1 MGPHQNV
8 VRRLA
13 GDFVRRCRAAFQS
26 WGDAQPIVEKL
37 DAQFEEE
44 TTAEICAMLGV
55 EYQGPE
61 PRPEVSGND
70 RAAKARAASPWQ
82 KGKGINLTKGKR
94 FKKSAEPTDGR

>member
-55 EYQGPE
+55 EYQAPKDI
-61 PRPEVSGND
+61 RPEVTAREG
-70 RAAKARAASPWQ
+70 RKGAAARAKSPWR
-82 KGKGINLTKGKR
+82 KR
-94 FKKSAEPTDGR
+94 YAVKRDRPALADSDPL

>member
-55 EYQGPE
+55 EYQAPPE
-61 PRPEVSGND
+61 S
-70 RAAKARAASPWQ
+70 RAVDDGKPGGKARAKSSW
-82 KGKGINLTKGKR
+82 GKR
-94 FKKSAEPTDGR
+94 GMNLSQHRPDFSATDKPKV